1 MGCKRKR
8 EYDPEDMSRGA
19 ARAHQFLKD
28 FSALPL
34 EKMDFKEAFEKV
46 SELKTEFA
54 KDADNSLL
62 LQRLL

>member
-1 MGCKRKR
+1 
-8 EYDPEDMSRGA
+8 MSRGA